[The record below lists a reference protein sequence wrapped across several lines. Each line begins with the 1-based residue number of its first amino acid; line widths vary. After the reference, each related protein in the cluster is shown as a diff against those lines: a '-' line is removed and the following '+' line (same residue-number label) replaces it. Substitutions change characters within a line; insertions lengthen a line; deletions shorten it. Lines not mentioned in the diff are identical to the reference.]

1 MKQKMIVTTCNL
13 LFFLFFI
20 KNKIDKKMLIKNFK
34 TLIRYFLFYVLLFT
48 EATIG
53 VVVQRAVQLE
63 NK

>member
-34 TLIRYFLFYVLLFT
+34 TLIRYFLFYVLFT